1 MLPTSELLMPIG
13 VNVRTSS
20 AFALRRIRPGGE
32 KRGSGKE
39 RGNGKED
46 LVSFSLPRFVGG
58 HKYLSF
64 GKNLFDILLRA
75 RVRVCVCVCLKGCA
89 RVCAL
94 LCV

>member
-1 MLPTSELLMPIG
+1 MPIG

-20 AFALRRIRPGGE
+20 AFALRRILQGGKGE
-32 KRGSGKE
+32 GRGGKR
-39 RGNGKED
+39 RGDGKED
-46 LVSFSLPRFVGG
+46 LDSFSLPRFVGG

-64 GKNLFDILLRA
+64 GKNLFDILLPA
-75 RVRVCVCVCLKGCA
+75 RVCVCVKGCA

>member
-20 AFALRRIRPGGE
+20 AFALRRIRHGE
-32 KRGSGKE
+32 EGEEVGRGREE
-39 RGNGKED
+39 REGGKED

-64 GKNLFDILLRA
+64 GKNLFDILLPA
-75 RVRVCVCVCLKGCA
+75 
-89 RVCAL
+89 
-94 LCV
+94 